1 MKSQKEVIRKAETFD
16 ELLEIKYGKV
26 GTPVRDNYEEKANY
40 FVIMEI
46 LKDARKEAKITQQQ
60 LADRIGTQKSY
71 ISRLENGKCDIQLST
86 LFKIFEV
93 GLGKQVQLLIK

>member
-1 MKSQKEVIRKAETFD
+1 MKNQKEAIRKSKTFD
-16 ELLEIKYGKV
+16 ELIEIKYGKI
-26 GTPVRDNYEEKANY
+26 GTPIRDNYEEKANY

-60 LADRIGTQKSY
+60 LADKIGTQKSY

-93 GLGKQVQLLIK
+93 GFGKQVQLLIK

>member
-1 MKSQKEVIRKAETFD
+1 MKSQKEAIRKAETFD
-16 ELLEIKYGKV
+16 ELLEIKYGRV

>member
-1 MKSQKEVIRKAETFD
+1 MKNQKEAIRKSKTFD
-16 ELLEIKYGKV
+16 ELLEIKYGKI
-26 GTPVRDNYEEKANY
+26 GTPARDNYEEKANY

-60 LADRIGTQKSY
+60 LADKIGTQKSY

>member
-1 MKSQKEVIRKAETFD
+1 MKSQKEAIRKAETFD
-16 ELLEIKYGKV
+16 ELLEIKYGRV
-26 GTPVRDNYEEKANY
+26 GTPVRDNYEEKSNY

-60 LADRIGTQKSY
+60 LADKIGTQKSY

>member
-1 MKSQKEVIRKAETFD
+1 MKSQKEAIRKAETFD
-16 ELLEIKYGKV
+16 ELLEIKYGRV
-26 GTPVRDNYEEKANY
+26 GTPVRDNYEEKSNY

-46 LKDARKEAKITQQQ
+46 LKDARKEAKITQQK
-60 LADRIGTQKSY
+60 LADKIGTQKSY

>member
-1 MKSQKEVIRKAETFD
+1 MKNQKEAIRKAETFD
-16 ELLEIKYGKV
+16 ELLEIKYGKI
-26 GTPVRDNYEEKANY
+26 GTPVRDNYEEKGNY

-60 LADRIGTQKSY
+60 LADKIGTQKSY

>member
-1 MKSQKEVIRKAETFD
+1 MKNQKGAIRESKTFD
-16 ELLEIKYGKV
+16 ELLEAKYGKV

-60 LADRIGTQKSY
+60 LADKIGTQKSY

>member
-1 MKSQKEVIRKAETFD
+1 MKSQKEAIRKAETFD
-16 ELLEIKYGKV
+16 ELLEMKYGKV

-46 LKDARKEAKITQQQ
+46 LKNARKEAKITQQQ
-60 LADRIGTQKSY
+60 LADKIGTQKSY